1 MSETSKRD
9 SFLFQPSVTH
19 GKARMK
25 FGKVKRN
32 HEGDISEVSLRQTPH
47 SVLTCFY
54 LANIQQEG
62 LHA

>member
-32 HEGDISEVSLRQTPH
+32 HEGDISEVSLR
-47 SVLTCFY
+47 
-54 LANIQQEG
+54 
-62 LHA
+62 